1 MLHFELRNCGML
13 RKVGVLFLVVC
24 FLAGCSKSFDDDA
37 DIKQFKGKSEKAI
50 YDEAKEKLNK
60 EDYHLAITR
69 YEALETLYPFS
80 RYSKPAQRDII
91 YAYYQNEDYAQC
103 AASSE
108 RYIHLY
114 PRDPDVDYAYYMRAM
129 ANFAQQR
136 GAFAKFLTMDVS
148 WRAPGTQL
156 QSYQDFLALVRR
168 FPHSKYYADSMQHLI
183 YLRNQFAQR
192 ELNIAGF
199 YYQRQLYVAALNR
212 SNYVIKHFG
221 QSPQAKKAL
230 KLSKKINK
238 ILAMHQGS
246 EDDNQVLRDTY
257 KTKPRRARRRA

>member
-1 MLHFELRNCGML
+1 MFKRVCC
-13 RKVGVLFLVVC
+13 FLLAVC
-24 FLAGCSKSFDDDA
+24 LLAGCSKTFDDEE
-37 DIKQFKGKSEKAI
+37 DIKQFKGQSEKAI
-50 YDEAKEKLNK
+50 YDQAKEKLKK

-91 YAYYQNEDYAQC
+91 YAYYQNEDFAQC
-103 AASSE
+103 AASAE

-114 PRDPDVDYAYYMRAM
+114 PRDPNVDYSYYMRAM

-136 GAFAKFLTMDVS
+136 GAFAKFLSMDVS

-168 FPHSKYYADSMQHLI
+168 FPHSQYYPDSMQHLI

-192 ELNIAGF
+192 ELNIAQF
-199 YYQRQLYVAALNR
+199 YYQRKLYVAALNR

-230 KLSKKINK
+230 ELSHKVTH
-238 ILAMHQGS
+238 ILAMNQAS
-246 EDDNQVLRDTY
+246 EDDNQVLRDSY
-257 KTKPRRARRRA
+257 PNDKARRWRGKKRG

>member
-1 MLHFELRNCGML
+1 MFKRVCYF
-13 RKVGVLFLVVC
+13 VLAMCLLV
-24 FLAGCSKSFDDDA
+24 GCSKTFDDEE
-37 DIKQFKGKSEKAI
+37 DIKQFKGMSEKAI
-50 YDEAKEKLNK
+50 YEEASAKLKK

-80 RYSKPAQRDII
+80 RYAKPAQRDII
-91 YAYYQNEDYAQC
+91 YAYYQNEDFAQC
-103 AASSE
+103 AATAE

-136 GAFAKFLTMDVS
+136 GVFAKFLSMDVS

-192 ELNIAGF
+192 ELNIAQF
-199 YYQRQLYVAALNR
+199 YYQRKLYVAALNR

-230 KLSKKINK
+230 SISKKINH
-238 ILAMHQGS
+238 ILAMDQAS
-246 EDDNQVLRDTY
+246 EDDKQVLRDTY
-257 KTKPRRARRRA
+257 PDTQSRRRRDRRRG